1 MPRPVYIICSESGAI
16 DEATNLVSH
25 FSVLEQITFRRRPDE
40 EKLADRPLALFRCR
54 VVAVWMKT
62 DDDVIDRDYES
73 QVVLVDPPEG
83 KETIVGEQ
91 RFRFAADKRLQRF
104 IADLVGHFPAE
115 GSGTLWIK
123 HRIRMVGH
131 AEWMTQEFPIVII
144 EETADEGTADED
156 AADKDIGRNGINQLS
171 NEDR

>member
-16 DEATNLVSH
+16 DETTNLVSH
-25 FSVLEQITFRRRPDE
+25 FSVLEQITFRRRPDQ

-73 QVVLVDPPEG
+73 QVVLVAPPEG
-83 KETIVGEQ
+83 RETIVGEQ

-104 IADLVGHFPAE
+104 IADLGGPFPAK

-131 AEWMTQEFPIVII
+131 AEWMTQEFPIVVI
-144 EETADEGTADED
+144 EETADEDIS
-156 AADKDIGRNGINQLS
+156 DKHTGEKEIDQLS
-171 NEDR
+171 NDHR